1 MDSNGFAKFL
11 SCISSTPLRVLD
23 ASIPNSKYIHLDLSK
38 DNSDLEKVDVSSS
51 ESLSRFVN
59 SHIKKH
65 HALVAFGGYNE
76 IRSIYQR
83 SNHFNKDQKTERNIH
98 LGVDLW
104 SEVNT
109 PIYAPLDAWVHSFQN
124 NKNYG
129 DYGPTIILKHIIKDM
144 VFYTLY
150 GHLSMDS
157 ILTLKVGQYFRKGDC
172 IARLGDSD
180 VNGDYPPHLHF
191 QIIND
196 IERYTGDYPGV
207 CSKNDLDFYLKNC
220 PDPNLILKLA

>member
-1 MDSNGFAKFL
+1 MDSNDFAKFL
-11 SCISSTPLRVLD
+11 SRISSTPLRVLD
-23 ASIPNSKYIHLDLSK
+23 TSIPNSKYIYLDLSY
-38 DNSDLEKVDVSSS
+38 DNSNLEKIDASSS

-59 SHIKKH
+59 SHIKLH

-83 SNHFNKDQKTERNIH
+83 SNHFNINQETERNVH
-98 LGVDLW
+98 LGIDLW
-104 SEVNT
+104 CGTNT
-109 PIYAPLDAWVHSFQN
+109 PIYAPIDARVHSFKN
-124 NKNYG
+124 NKNHG
-129 DYGPTIILKHIIKDM
+129 DYGPTIILKHVIKD
-144 VFYTLY
+144 VLFYTLY

-157 ILTLKVGQYFRKGDC
+157 ILNLKVGQFFKKGDC

-191 QIIND
+191 QIIKD
-196 IERYTGDYPGV
+196 IESYTGDYPGV